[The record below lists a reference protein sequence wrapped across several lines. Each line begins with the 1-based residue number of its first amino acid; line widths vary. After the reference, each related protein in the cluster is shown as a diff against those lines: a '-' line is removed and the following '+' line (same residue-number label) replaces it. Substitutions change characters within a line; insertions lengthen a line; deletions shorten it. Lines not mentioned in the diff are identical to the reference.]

1 MKFQWSKVASVLGSY
16 KDFIHAYGLS
26 VNSANF
32 SQGQIADQLDTIDRR
47 LQQLKATFTSV
58 ATGVG
63 SSGLS
68 KFIKDTLVNINA
80 LVQAFQRVPSGVY
93 SAIATMIKWG
103 TLLVGTVGTLS
114 LVAKGIV
121 GMQMALKAVTTAQA
135 AETLATN
142 VSTAS
147 KVKNLAMRVLGVNA
161 MRAQATASVAATA
174 GLVAEGAAAQ
184 GAAVATGELAT
195 GVTVATAGLNLLIA
209 ALAVAVLGFMGY
221 TSIMGSAIQKQDELA
236 QKQKDDIT
244 AKEQQ
249 IGALERENE
258 WIGVLCENHGKLQ
271 KALDETKEG
280 TEQHTKAEEDLKA
293 TDQELA
299 EVIGKDA
306 ASNIDWSKGSQ
317 AVMKEEQSKHNQKH
331 CG

>member
-1 MKFQWSKVASVLGSY
+1 VKFQWSKVASVLGSY

-32 SQGQIADQLDTIDRR
+32 SQRQIADQLDTIDRR

-121 GMQMALKAVTTAQA
+121 GMQMALKAATTAQA

-147 KVKNLAMRVLGVNA
+147 KVR
-161 MRAQATASVAATA
+161 
-174 GLVAEGAAAQ
+174 
-184 GAAVATGELAT
+184 
-195 GVTVATAGLNLLIA
+195 
-209 ALAVAVLGFMGY
+209 
-221 TSIMGSAIQKQDELA
+221 DEP
-236 QKQKDDIT
+236 
-244 AKEQQ
+244 
-249 IGALERENE
+249 
-258 WIGVLCENHGKLQ
+258 
-271 KALDETKEG
+271 
-280 TEQHTKAEEDLKA
+280 
-293 TDQELA
+293 
-299 EVIGKDA
+299 
-306 ASNIDWSKGSQ
+306 
-317 AVMKEEQSKHNQKH
+317 
-331 CG
+331 